1 MIYWIIVVYIT
12 VMFRELFK
20 NVCSRKSWVSG
31 VVFLQQRLSAKLRLS
46 LNSESCE
53 VSFIAKGFLSNR
65 LITKVLYRCKQEMR
79 LQTVCECVCVPFA
92 MLTFNK
98 NNLSLNL
105 PLTRVV
111 TGSTLSL
118 WTWAAFNRHWTPHFS
133 SLQGSSEQSVRN
145 EVVQPRFSDCV
156 AFHVISDRYVKVNRS
171 RLFLKCKY

>member
-31 VVFLQQRLSAKLRLS
+31 VVFLQQRLSDVNKKWDCKL
-46 LNSESCE
+46 
-53 VSFIAKGFLSNR
+53 
-65 LITKVLYRCKQEMR
+65 
-79 LQTVCECVCVPFA
+79 CECVCVPFA

-133 SLQGSSEQSVRN
+133 SPQGSSEQSVRN

-171 RLFLKCKY
+171 RLFFLRKYEWGTVTKCCQLKLWLGSLAL